1 MLLLEETRVPGKT
14 CSQIGRA
21 LFFHASETTAF
32 AFKSC
37 YLQNVIFCRKTWLH
51 KIFHPVDNSHHNSC
65 RYYDTPRRENNQTF
79 MEVFNDVKTIVKL
92 WHYYKITFVSF
103 DRSFLYKYDY
113 RSETNLQLPKYAAT
127 TDTIDEDL
135 MSSLCLKNLPNA
147 EGSRESTELACNA
160 LETNCKLLESK
171 DSLKDDVSDESSCS
185 KEKRKCSKDAPI
197 ESSSEHA
204 LNTGLSTV
212 QKNCEL
218 LNTYENKVEIEE
230 IHLKDNER
238 IAKSPCKSRTG
249 NCEKLTIQR
258 AHTSPTLKITEDF
271 DSKRKN
277 KDSHRRALS
286 FDSNILNKF
295 KSHSP
300 KPTKHNTIP
309 HNVKHSTDL
318 VIVVDNSNIFI
329 GAQEC
334 ASLLNPNERKRHI
347 RVKIQQLVKVF
358 QRGRVVSRAFVQGS
372 SPPTTEQVWEV
383 YR

>member
-1 MLLLEETRVPGKT
+1 
-14 CSQIGRA
+14 
-21 LFFHASETTAF
+21 
-32 AFKSC
+32 
-37 YLQNVIFCRKTWLH
+37 
-51 KIFHPVDNSHHNSC
+51 
-65 RYYDTPRRENNQTF
+65 
-79 MEVFNDVKTIVKL
+79 MEVFNDVKTIVKI

-113 RSETNLQLPKYAAT
+113 RSETNLQLPKYAAS

-135 MSSLCLKNLPNA
+135 MSSLCLKNLPNT

-249 NCEKLTIQR
+249 NCETLTIQR
-258 AHTSPTLKITEDF
+258 AHTSPTLKITKDF
-271 DSKRKN
+271 DSKRNN

-358 QRGRVVSRAFVQGS
+358 QSGRVVSRAFVQGS